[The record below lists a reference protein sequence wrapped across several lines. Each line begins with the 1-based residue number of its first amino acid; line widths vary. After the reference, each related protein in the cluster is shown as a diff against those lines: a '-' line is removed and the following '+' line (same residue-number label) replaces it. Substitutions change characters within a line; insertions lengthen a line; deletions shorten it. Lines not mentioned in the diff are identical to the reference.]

1 MGEVNIELY
10 NERPAVT
17 SREVAEKFDKRHDHV
32 MRDIRN
38 IIKELGS
45 PQNWGHLFVDSTYE
59 NKQNKQV
66 YSQYL
71 ITRDGFT
78 LLTMGFTGAK
88 ALEWKLKY
96 IEAFNKMEAELKK
109 QSEQS
114 LPGTYKEA
122 LIQLLE
128 QVERNEQLVEERVV
142 LLPKADYHDDVLNK
156 DGLITTTTI
165 AKDLGLKSAAKLNQV
180 LYLNRIIYKNGDGWC
195 PYADYEWLVTDGY
208 CDYQSYK
215 DPNAKPYLK
224 WTEKG
229 RKWILENYATWKD
242 KVELEMVG

>member
-10 NERPAVT
+10 DGSLVVG
-17 SREVAEKFDKRHDHV
+17 SREVAEKFGKRHA
-32 MRDIRN
+32 DIIRTVHN
-38 IIKELGS
+38 LIE
-45 PQNWGHLFVDSTYE
+45 NDSTQKCVQLFHEAAYQDNSGKS
-59 NKQNKQV
+59 NKA
-66 YSQYL
+66 YL
-71 ITRDGFT
+71 MNRDGFS
-78 LLTMGFTGAK
+78 LLAMGFTGAK
-88 ALEWKLKY
+88 ALGWKLKY

-109 QSEQS
+109 QSEQI

-128 QVERNEQLVEERVV
+128 QVERNEQLEEERIV

-165 AKDLGLKSAAKLNQV
+165 AKDLGLKSATKLNQV

-229 RKWILENYATWKD
+229 RKWILENYESWRE
-242 KVELEMVG
+242 KVEFDMVG